1 MQQFTLSICLLLM
14 RSAEL
19 LPTARMAVLLGRR
32 EVNPMPATAYLADTV
47 F

>member
-19 LPTARMAVLLGRR
+19 LPTTRMAVLLGRH
-32 EVNPMPATAYLADTV
+32 EVNPIPAKAYLADMV